1 MGMRS
6 RFVRARRGGG
16 RATLGLAAA
25 ALVALAGC
33 GGGDQPTLPATC
45 PRVGILA
52 DAADLT
58 RFRPGAGQDL
68 SAMVVDARIT
78 GFQARCDYTRRGRAL
93 EMILTVQ
100 FAAERGPAA
109 AGTRTAD
116 LPYFV
121 TVVSADETQVIAPP
135 QHFSTRIVFPTNVSR
150 ARANGQELSI
160 IIPLGG
166 ERQLGE
172 QAVLIALQL
181 TPEELA
187 LNRRR
192 GPR

>member
-1 MGMRS
+1 MGMR
-6 RFVRARRGGG
+6 RQFVRAAARRG
-16 RATLGLAAA
+16 RPVAAGLAAA
-25 ALVALAGC
+25 LLALAGC

-58 RFRPGAGQDL
+58 HFRPGAGQDL
-68 SAMVVDARIT
+68 SAMVLDARIT

-109 AGTRTAD
+109 QGARTAE

-121 TVVSADETQVIAPP
+121 TVVSPDETQVIAPP
-135 QHFSTRIVFPTNVSR
+135 QHFSTRVVFPTNVSR
-150 ARANGQELSI
+150 VRANGQELSI
-160 IIPLGG
+160 VIPLGG
-166 ERQLGE
+166 ERRLGDE
-172 QAVLIALQL
+172 AVLIAFQL